1 MTAIHKVF
9 IPFILLLA
17 HVQLLAQDT
26 RVPVRGMI
34 VSDSASVE
42 DVHIINLSARKGSL
56 SNSEGVFFMHVKEND
71 TLQFSNIQFKTKT
84 LIISK
89 EIVQSGSLTVKLDLN
104 MEVLREIFIRD
115 PNDFM
120 KVKDTPVV
128 QVDSRVLDL
137 PNAGK
142 VQLSQEER
150 KVNYYDRGGSI
161 DKLYGLISGDKK
173 RKKQVQKM
181 FSEEEILG
189 LIRLY
194 LTDQYFLK
202 ILEINEPWIDRFLQS
217 CKSEGIVS
225 EFSTSQYQ
233 NLLDSLD
240 KCRADFSTTAE
251 D

>member
-1 MTAIHKVF
+1 MSAIYKVF
-9 IPFILLLA
+9 IPLLLLLA
-17 HVQLLAQDT
+17 HGELLAQET
-26 RVPVRGMI
+26 RVPVRGKI
-34 VSDSASVE
+34 LSDSASVE
-42 DVHIINLSARKGSL
+42 DVHIINLSSRKGSL
-56 SNSEGVFFMHVKEND
+56 SNSEGVFFMNVKEND

-89 EIVQSGSLTVKLDLN
+89 EIVQSGALTVKLDLN

-128 QVDSRVLDL
+128 KVDSRALDL

-142 VQLSQEER
+142 VPLTQEER

-173 RKKQVQKM
+173 RKKQVQKI

-202 ILEINEPWIDRFLQS
+202 ILEIDEPWIDRFLQT
-217 CKSEGIVS
+217 CKSEGIVD
-225 EFSTSQYQ
+225 EFKTSQYQ

-240 KCRADFSTTAE
+240 KCRADFSTTA
-251 D
+251 DD